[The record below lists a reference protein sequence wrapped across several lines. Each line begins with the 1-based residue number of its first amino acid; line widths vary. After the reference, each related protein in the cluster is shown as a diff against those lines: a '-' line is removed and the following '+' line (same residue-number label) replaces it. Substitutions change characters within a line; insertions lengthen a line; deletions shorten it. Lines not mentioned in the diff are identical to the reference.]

1 MLCALSEALWGRR
14 GIFGILAKDIK
25 STGMMTEKEIDELK
39 SLVEKIAAVLAQQQ
53 RVMSGTSSPSTRLK
67 TLSVSR

>member
-1 MLCALSEALWGRR
+1 
-14 GIFGILAKDIK
+14 
-25 STGMMTEKEIDELK
+25 MMTEKEIDELK